1 MGCLCAGRDS
11 GHGGGPAGF
20 ADMVGSAGA
29 ERARDHD
36 RAVDL
41 TEFFLEGR
49 DWSGDELS
57 ATRVDLIAA
66 GPLTR
71 RRRLADH
78 VQLSVGTRFS
88 LPELWG
94 WVFVIACTGRSMNGV
109 ITLPSAGIPA

>member
-29 ERARDHD
+29 ERAGDHD
-36 RAVDL
+36 PAVDH
-41 TEFFLEGR
+41 TGIFMEGR
-49 DWSGDELS
+49 RGTGDELS
-57 ATRVDLIAA
+57 STRIDLIAA
-66 GPLTR
+66 DRLTR

-78 VQLSVGTRFS
+78 VQLCVGTRFS